1 MIVESPAKAR
11 TIEQMLGKN
20 YIVKA
25 SLGHIRDLPSSGMGV
40 DTDDSFTPAYV
51 VPKDKQKILR
61 EIKKA
66 RKECSDIFLA
76 TDPDREGEAISWH
89 IAEAMGLDVNSV
101 QRVIFHQ
108 ITSEAVTEAFQAPR
122 SLDLDLVNAQQ
133 ARRILDR
140 LVGYSLSPLLKR
152 KLRWRGSLS
161 AGRVQSVALKLV
173 VEREHE
179 ILDFT
184 PSEYWSIQVTLNP
197 DSGKDS
203 ASDSGSRQDIEATL
217 HRLST
222 AKSRLSISTGDQAAA
237 ISDSL
242 IRSTFLVTDISKQQR
257 ARRPAAPFTT
267 STLQQEGWRKA
278 RFGTERTMRIAQEL
292 YQGISVGHDG
302 EVGLITYMRTDSTEL
317 APSAKAQAR
326 DYILTEYGPDYLPKS
341 PRNYKTKAKA
351 AQEAHEAIRP
361 TDISRTPAS
370 MRSFLN
376 RDQLR
381 LYTLIWQRTVASQMT
396 DSKSE
401 TTTTEIT
408 SRDPINAE
416 SYILR
421 NTSTVTVFRGFTA
434 LYVEGGDEEDEEVTA
449 TPPALD
455 AGDPL
460 VHIHTEPTQHFT
472 KPPGRYSEA
481 SLVKKLEEEGIGR
494 PSTYAPIVS
503 TLVNRE
509 YIERVDGRLSPSKLG
524 ETVSALLNEHFPD
537 VMNVSF
543 TARMEEELDEIARG
557 ERQWIP
563 MLEKFYSPFA
573 TTVSTVLENAPRVDV
588 TTDQFCPECE
598 RPMVIK
604 TGRYGPFLS
613 CSGYPDCKAT
623 KRIVNT
629 VGVSCPTCGG
639 DLISRKSKRGRT
651 FYGCSNYPEC
661 TFISGRRPLPS
672 PCPDCQGL
680 LVAARGERAECTNCD
695 FKSLVSELEEEQVA
709 G

>member
-1 MIVESPAKAR
+1 
-11 TIEQMLGKN
+11 MLGSDF
-20 YIVKA
+20 IVKA

-40 DTDDSFTPAYV
+40 DTTDKFTPAYV

-66 RKECSDIFLA
+66 NKECSDIFLA

-89 IAEAMGLDVNSV
+89 IAEAMGLDVNTV

-108 ITSEAVTEAFQAPR
+108 ITPEAVSEAFETPR
-122 SLDLDLVNAQQ
+122 NLDIDLVNAQQ

-173 VEREHE
+173 VERENE
-179 ILDFT
+179 VREFIPT
-184 PSEYWSIQVTLNP
+184 EYWSIEVTLHP
-197 DSGKDS
+197 KAKPQESIS
-203 ASDSGSRQDIEATL
+203 STL
-217 HRLST
+217 HRLGSD
-222 AKSRLSISTGDQAAA
+222 KKRISIQTKDEAATIA
-237 ISDSL
+237 DSL
-242 IRSTFLVTDISKQQR
+242 SKSSFTVTDISKQKR
-257 ARRPAAPFTT
+257 SRRPAAPFTT

-292 YQGISVGHDG
+292 YQGISIGAEGDI
-302 EVGLITYMRTDSTEL
+302 GLITYMRTDSTEL
-317 APSAKAQAR
+317 AAYAQKQAR
-326 DYILTEYGPDYLPKS
+326 DYIEAEYGAEYLPKA

-361 TDISRTPAS
+361 TDITRTPAT
-370 MRSFLN
+370 MRRYLN

-396 DSKSE
+396 DAKSE

-408 SRDPINAE
+408 AVEPTSKKD
-416 SYILR
+416 YILR
-421 NTSTVTVFRGFTA
+421 NTASATVFRGFTA
-434 LYVEGGDEEDEEVTA
+434 LYTEGSDDEDEDISA
-449 TPPALD
+449 TPVSLS
-455 AGDPL
+455 AGDAL
-460 VHIHTEPTQHFT
+460 THVNTEPSQHFT

-503 TLVNRE
+503 TLVNRD
-509 YIERVDGRLSPSKLG
+509 YIERTEGRLTPSKLG

-537 VMNVSF
+537 VMNISF
-543 TARMEEELDEIARG
+543 TAKMEEELDEIARG
-557 ERQWIP
+557 ERQWVP

-573 TTVSTVLENAPRVDV
+573 TTVSTVLENAPRIDV
-588 TTDQFCPECE
+588 TTDEVCQDCE

-613 CSGYPDCKAT
+613 CSGYPECKAT
-623 KRIVNT
+623 RRIVTT
-629 VGVSCPTCGG
+629 VGVKCPNCEG

-661 TFISGRRPLPS
+661 TFISGRRPLPT
-672 PCPDCQGL
+672 PCPDCKGL
-680 LVAARGERAECTNCD
+680 LVAARGERAECSNCD
-695 FKSLVSELEEEQVA
+695 YKGLISELDEEQVA
-709 G
+709 R